1 MNVSFQID
9 GLDRMNERLARHPE
23 RLAMAAESQL
33 KMQARFLARDLAR
46 ETAPVGFGERARAG
60 IAKRVAQDVRLM
72 FPANQLSQRNAS
84 RVYELIKAEFDEG
97 TADAFWR
104 EWRKGNT
111 AKAERYMRR
120 RGIKRGV
127 DESEYERRRKAGDLR
142 GAPIALAAESRV
154 ESMIRRR
161 QKRVGMAKAG
171 WYQAARGVGGRLRV
185 TNSGNGKTVAAFP
198 KWVIAAGSGLA
209 LGGARVRSGPR
220 PMVKIFSKVR
230 HGKKALRRE
239 VMAKALAATQ
249 VRLRKV
255 VEQAVKAENRK
266 RFKR

>member
-1 MNVSFQID
+1 MNVGFQID

-104 EWRKGNT
+104 EWRKGNR

-127 DESEYERRRKAGDLR
+127 DENEYERRRKAGDLR

-209 LGGARVRSGPR
+209 LGGATVQSGPR
-220 PMVKIFSKVR
+220 PMVTIFSNVR

-255 VEQAVKAENRK
+255 VEQAVKAENKK